1 MALCRSYHSFGMG
14 LAIIPFALSIAFCWK
29 SWPHCIRYSSSLYSR
44 LSFGNCACTSNM
56 DVIQLVVFPMSSP
69 KLLMLARIASSS
81 VTTIFLAFRCT
92 HTSDGIS
99 FSRPTNTSLS
109 VSIQNGTELA
119 KKLGIKVTLPKW
131 GLSHS
136 DYYFTK
142 DKNVIAKGLNSIKYM
157 SAKLAD
163 EMSALYSNTYD
174 HFVDLLAALD
184 AYTSIDTRQLDILIK
199 LDFFSDFGNQRELL
213 RITEFFN
220 GMFKQGDAKQL
231 KKSDIDGTQLEPIVK
246 KYAVGVTKSG
256 GEAKSYTLLDVWSI
270 LREVEDLIKA
280 SGMPDLSD
288 IIKVQNFKD
297 IMGYVG
303 YTSGREEDRRKLYVT
318 GTKPLMRKKD
328 GRQFGYSIYT
338 KSIGTGKEARF
349 TIFNERYNRD
359 PIYEGNIVYCK
370 KFARDGAYFRLLDY
384 EKVV

>member
-1 MALCRSYHSFGMG
+1 MQIIDDASSYMFGKNH
-14 LAIIPFALSIAFCWK
+14 SIAYCLLGYLCAYYRHYY
-29 SWPHCIRYSSSLYSR
+29 PLEYVT
-44 LSFGNCACTSNM
+44 SFLNNAAN
-56 DVIQLVVFPMSSP
+56 D
-69 KLLMLARIASSS
+69 
-81 VTTIFLAFRCT
+81 
-92 HTSDGIS
+92 DD
-99 FSRPTNTSLS
+99 
-109 VSIQNGTELA
+109 IQNGTELA
-119 KKLGIKVTLPKW
+119 KKLCIKVTLPKW

-163 EMSALYSNTYD
+163 EMSALYGNTYD
-174 HFVDLLAALD
+174 HFIDLLAALD
-184 AYTSIDTRQLDILIK
+184 AYTSMDTRQLDILIK

-213 RITEFFN
+213 RITEFFY
-220 GMFKQGDAKQL
+220 GMFKCGEAKQI
-231 KKSDIDGTQLEPIVK
+231 KKADIDGTQLEPIVK

-280 SGMPDLSD
+280 SGMSDLSD
-288 IIKVQNFKD
+288 IVKVQNFKD

-328 GRQFGYSIYT
+328 GKQFGYSIYT

-370 KFARDGAYFRLLDY
+370 NFARDGAYFRLLDY